1 MISSAKGDADQ
12 HRPVSPALTF
22 GLRRRELSD
31 ERQNQGHWRKYNSSA
46 APDFT
51 FAMTLRGNTAANV
64 TSTALAARFVDGPRL
79 SAPDQAEQRLADW
92 LTDVAAEHAAA
103 INEVAAR
110 FPLARTILLGVA
122 EASPYLFD
130 LVRADAARAI
140 RLLECEP
147 EAYLAQLIED
157 TCRKVAA
164 ASSEADVMQLLRRM
178 KSEAALLIALC
189 DIGGVWPVM
198 RVTAALTELAV
209 ASVQA
214 ALRHVLRQ
222 EAARGRLSPT
232 SLDCP
237 EDNSGLVVLAM
248 GKMGAGELNYSSD
261 IDLIV
266 FFDPA
271 APTLAA
277 DIEPQPF
284 FVRVTQGLARLLQQR
299 TGDGYVFR
307 VDLRLRPDPA
317 STQVAISIES
327 AMHYYEREGRT
338 WERAAMIK
346 ARPCAGDAKAGEALV
361 AEIAPFVWRKHL
373 DFAALADVHDMKRQ
387 MQTYRGQ
394 SEIAVEGHNVKV
406 GRGGIR
412 EIEFFAQTQQLIA
425 GGRHPQLRVR
435 PTLEALNVLAASD
448 WITFEARDQLT
459 AAYVFLRRVE
469 HRLQMVADEQTHALP
484 DDIEAVERFARF
496 FGYDSRAAFARDLLG
511 HLNIVQGHYGKLFEG
526 DPTGTAKLPAVDY
539 RAGPD
544 DPRLLE
550 YLTTLGFKKPAMV
563 AQTVQDWLVGDYRVF
578 RQELTRNAFVEFV
591 PALIDG
597 LANAEEPDNAVTAF
611 DRFLQA
617 LQRGGRLISLL
628 SQNRDLVALV
638 ALILGAAP
646 RLGDMLA
653 RQPQIMDG
661 LIDPRF
667 FGAMPDQRELSAR
680 LAATLVDANSYEEFL
695 DRLRLFGQESLF
707 LIGTRILS
715 GTVSAQ
721 QASIA
726 FADVA
731 EGIVHTVHGLV
742 TDRFAAQ
749 HGRIKGQETAIV
761 AMGRLGSREMTA
773 SSDLDLILLYDF
785 DPEYPDSDGPRSLQG
800 AHYFARFTQRLI
812 SAFTTRTNYGVLYD
826 VDMRLRPSGRA
837 GPVASHLK
845 SFAEYQDREAWT
857 WEHMALTRARVISA
871 SPEFRAKIETIMRG
885 VLTRPRDAAGVA
897 KDVADMRRA
906 VALEKGED
914 DVWDL
919 KYAAGGMVDVDFIAQ
934 YLQLV
939 HAADKPDILDVST
952 LHVLDNAARLG
963 VLPQP
968 AAEILRSATRLY
980 HDLTQ
985 ILRLCVSERFK
996 PETSGEDLLRVLAR
1010 AGDAPD
1016 FSSLE
1021 ARVKETQ
1028 TEVRRVFR
1036 DLVEG
1041 N

>member
-1 MISSAKGDADQ
+1 MISSAKGDAD
-12 HRPVSPALTF
+12 RAC
-22 GLRRRELSD
+22 
-31 ERQNQGHWRKYNSSA
+31 
-46 APDFT
+46 
-51 FAMTLRGNTAANV
+51 
-64 TSTALAARFVDGPRL
+64 LAARFVDGPHL
-79 SAPDQAEQRLADW
+79 SAPDIAAQRLADW
-92 LTDVAAEHAAA
+92 LTDLGSEQAAA
-103 INEVAAR
+103 IDDLTAR
-110 FPLARTILLGVA
+110 FPLAGTILLGIA

-130 LVRADAARAI
+130 LVRADSARAI
-140 RLLECEP
+140 RLLESEP
-147 EAYLAQLIED
+147 EAHLARLIANV
-157 TCRKVAA
+157 CRDVSA
-164 ASSEADVMQLLRRM
+164 ASSEAEVMVSLRRM

-198 RVTAALTELAV
+198 RVTAALTDLAV
-209 ASVQA
+209 ASVQS
-214 ALRHVLRQ
+214 ALRYLLRQ
-222 EAARGRLSPT
+222 EAARGRLLPPHP
-232 SLDCP
+232 DCP
-237 EDNSGLVVLAM
+237 EDNSGLIVLAM

-266 FFDPA
+266 FFDSE
-271 APTLAA
+271 APTLAP
-277 DIEPQPF
+277 DIEPQTF
-284 FVRVTQGLARLLQQR
+284 FVRVTQALSRLLQQR
-299 TGDGYVFR
+299 TGEGYVFR
-307 VDLRLRPDPA
+307 VDLRLRPDPS
-317 STQVAISIES
+317 STQVAIST
-327 AMHYYEREGRT
+327 AAALHYYEREGRT

-346 ARPCAGDAKAGEALV
+346 ARPCAGDASAGEALI
-361 AEIAPFVWRKHL
+361 AQIAPFVWRKHL

-387 MQTYRGQ
+387 MQTFRGQ
-394 SEIAVEGHNVKV
+394 SAIAVEGHNVKV

-425 GGRHPQLRVR
+425 GGRHPELRVR
-435 PTLEALNVLAASD
+435 PTLEALNVLASSN
-448 WITFEARDQLT
+448 WITFEARDELT
-459 AAYVFLRRVE
+459 AAYLFLRRVE
-469 HRLQMVADEQTHALP
+469 HRLQMVADEQTHTLP
-484 DDIEAVERFARF
+484 DEVGAVERFAGF
-496 FGYDSRAAFARDLLG
+496 LGYDGRAAFAKDLLG
-511 HLNIVQGHYGKLFEG
+511 HLNIVQAHYGKLFEG
-526 DPTGTAKLPAVDY
+526 DPTGTVKLPAADY
-539 RAGPD
+539 GAGPD

-550 YLTTLGFKKPAMV
+550 HLARLGFKKPIMV
-563 AQTVQDWLVGDYRVF
+563 AQTVQQWMLGEYRVF
-578 RQELTRNAFVEFV
+578 RGESTRNAFVEFV
-591 PALIDG
+591 PALIAG
-597 LANAEEPDNAVTAF
+597 LANAEEPDSAVTAF

-628 SQNRDLVALV
+628 SQNRELVALV

-667 FGAMPDQRELSAR
+667 FGAMPDRQELSGR
-680 LAATLVDANSYEEFL
+680 LAATLRDAFSYEEFL

-721 QASIA
+721 QASVA

-742 TDRFAAQ
+742 RDQFAAQ
-749 HGRIKGQETAIV
+749 HGRIKGQQTAIL

-785 DPEYPDSDGPRSLQG
+785 DPDHPDSDGARSLHGGQ
-800 AHYFARFTQRLI
+800 YFARFTQRLI

-837 GPVASHLK
+837 GPVASHVM
-845 SFAEYQDREAWT
+845 SFAEYQAREAWT

-871 SPEFRAKIETIMRG
+871 APEFRARIERIIRD
-885 VLTRPRDAAGVA
+885 VLTRRRDAASVA
-897 KDVADMRRA
+897 NDVVEMRRA
-906 VALEKGED
+906 IALEKGED

-919 KYAAGGMVDVDFIAQ
+919 KYAAGGMVDIDFIAQ

-939 HAADKPDILDVST
+939 HAADKPGILDVST

-963 VLPQP
+963 LLPQAAAEVLRP
-968 AAEILRSATRLY
+968 AARLY

-985 ILRLCVSERFK
+985 ILRLCVTERFK
-996 PETSGEDLLRVLAR
+996 PETAGEDLLRIMAR

-1028 TEVRRVFR
+1028 TDVRRVFR
-1036 DLVEG
+1036 ELLEG
-1041 N
+1041 

>member
-1 MISSAKGDADQ
+1 MIPSAKGDADQ
-12 HRPVSPALTF
+12 HR
-22 GLRRRELSD
+22 
-31 ERQNQGHWRKYNSSA
+31 
-46 APDFT
+46 
-51 FAMTLRGNTAANV
+51 
-64 TSTALAARFVDGPRL
+64 LAARFVDGPHV

-92 LTDVAAEHAAA
+92 LTGLAPEQAAA
-103 INEVAAR
+103 IDDLVVR
-110 FPLARTILLGVA
+110 FPLAGTILFGIA

-130 LVRADAARAI
+130 SVRADAARLI
-140 RLLECEP
+140 RLLDCEP
-147 EAYLAQLIED
+147 EPYLAQLIET
-157 TCRKVAA
+157 TCRDVSE
-164 ASSEADVMQLLRRM
+164 ASSEADVMLLLRRM

-198 RVTAALTELAV
+198 QVTAALTDLAV
-209 ASVQA
+209 ASVQSV
-214 ALRHVLRQ
+214 LRFLLRQ
-222 EAARGRLSPT
+222 EAARGRLAPP
-232 SLDCP
+232 DPDQP
-237 EDNSGLVVLAM
+237 EDSSGLIVLAM

-271 APTLAA
+271 APTLAP

-284 FVRVTQGLARLLQQR
+284 FVRVTQGLSRLLAQR

-307 VDLRLRPDPA
+307 VDLRLRPDPS
-317 STQVAISIES
+317 STPVAIST
-327 AMHYYEREGRT
+327 AAALHYYEREGRT

-346 ARPCAGDAKAGEALV
+346 ARACAGDDGAGEALI

-387 MQTYRGQ
+387 MQTFRGQ
-394 SEIAVEGHNVKV
+394 SEIAVEGHNVKI

-425 GGRHPQLRVR
+425 GGRHPELRVR
-435 PTLEALNVLAASD
+435 PTLEALNVLATHN
-448 WITFEARDQLT
+448 WITFEARDELT
-459 AAYVFLRRVE
+459 AAYEFLRRVE
-469 HRLQMVADEQTHALP
+469 HRLQMVADEQTHTLP
-484 DDIEAVERFARF
+484 DDAAAVERFAGF
-496 FGYDSRAAFARDLLG
+496 FGYDSREAFARDLLG
-511 HLNIVQGHYGKLFEG
+511 HLNVVQAHYGKLFEG
-526 DPTGTAKLPAVDY
+526 DPTGTAKLPAADY
-539 RAGPD
+539 SAGPD

-550 YLTTLGFKKPAMV
+550 HLATLGFKQPVMV
-563 AQTVQDWLVGDYRVF
+563 AQTVRQWMVGDYRVF
-578 RQELTRNAFVEFV
+578 RMEQTRTAFVEFV
-591 PALIDG
+591 PALIVG
-597 LANAEEPDNAVTAF
+597 LAHAEEPDHAVAAF

-646 RLGDMLA
+646 RLGDTLA

-680 LAATLVDANSYEEFL
+680 LAATLADANSYEEFL
-695 DRLRLFGQESLF
+695 DRSRLFGQESLF

-721 QASIA
+721 QASVA

-749 HGRIKGQETAIV
+749 HGRIKGQETAIL

-785 DPEYPDSDGPRSLQG
+785 DPEHPDSDGARSLQG

-812 SAFTTRTNYGVLYD
+812 SAFTTRTNYGVLYEI
-826 VDMRLRPSGRA
+826 DMRLRPSGRA
-837 GPVASHLK
+837 GPVASHIK

-857 WEHMALTRARVISA
+857 WEHMALTRARVISS
-871 SPEFRAKIETIMRG
+871 SPGFRARIENIIRE
-885 VLTRPRDAAGVA
+885 VLTRPRDATGVA
-897 KDVADMRRA
+897 GDVAEMRRA
-906 VALEKGED
+906 IALEKGED
-914 DVWDL
+914 DIWDL
-919 KYAAGGMVDVDFIAQ
+919 KYAAGGMVDIDFIAQ

-939 HAADKPDILDVST
+939 HAAGKPDILDVST

-963 VLPQP
+963 VLPQSS
-968 AAEILRSATRLY
+968 EEVLRSATRLY

-996 PETSGEDLLRVLAR
+996 PESSGEDLLRVMVR

-1028 TEVRRVFR
+1028 TEVRRVY
-1036 DLVEG
+1036 DEIVEG
-1041 N
+1041 RN

>member
-1 MISSAKGDADQ
+1 MNPSAKGDADQ
-12 HRPVSPALTF
+12 PR
-22 GLRRRELSD
+22 
-31 ERQNQGHWRKYNSSA
+31 
-46 APDFT
+46 
-51 FAMTLRGNTAANV
+51 
-64 TSTALAARFVDGPRL
+64 LAARLVDGPHV
-79 SAPDQAEQRLADW
+79 SAPDKAEQRLEDW
-92 LTDVAAEHAAA
+92 LTDLATEQAAA
-103 INEVAAR
+103 VRGLMSR
-110 FPLARTILLGVA
+110 FPRAGTILLGIA

-130 LVRADAARAI
+130 LVRADGARLI
-140 RLLECEP
+140 RLLESRP
-147 EAYLAQLIED
+147 ESYLGELIAK
-157 TCRKVAA
+157 TCGDVLA

-198 RVTAALTELAV
+198 QVTAALTDLAV
-209 ASVQA
+209 ASVQS
-214 ALRHVLRQ
+214 ALRHVLGQ
-222 EAARGRLSPT
+222 EAARGRLSPPH
-232 SLDCP
+232 SDRP
-237 EDNSGLVVLAM
+237 EEDSGLVVLAM

-266 FFDPA
+266 FFDSN
-271 APTLAA
+271 APTLAP

-284 FVRVTQGLARLLQQR
+284 FVRVTQALARLLQQR

-317 STQVAISIES
+317 STQVAISID
-327 AMHYYEREGRT
+327 AALHYYEREGRT

-346 ARPCAGDAKAGEALV
+346 ARPCAGDPRRGEALL
-361 AEIAPFVWRKHL
+361 AEIAPFVWRRHL
-373 DFAALADVHDMKRQ
+373 DFAALGDVHDMKRQ

-394 SEIAVEGHNVKV
+394 TETAVEGHNVKV

-425 GGRHPQLRVR
+425 GGRHPELRVR
-435 PTLEALNVLAASD
+435 PTLEALDVLASSN
-448 WITFEARDQLT
+448 WITFEARDELA
-459 AAYVFLRRVE
+459 AAYQFLRRVE

-484 DDIEAVERFARF
+484 DAVEAMERFARF
-496 FGYDSRAAFARDLLG
+496 LGYESRSAFAGDLLG
-511 HLNIVQGHYGKLFEG
+511 HLKVVQGHYGKLFEG
-526 DPTGTAKLPAVDY
+526 DPTGSAKLPAVDY
-539 RAGPD
+539 SAGPD
-544 DPRLLE
+544 DARLLE
-550 YLTTLGFKKPAMV
+550 DLVKLGFKKPVMV
-563 AQTVQDWLVGDYRVF
+563 AQTLQQWMAGDYRVF
-578 RQELTRNAFVEFV
+578 RVESTLEAFVEFV
-591 PALIDG
+591 PALIAG
-597 LANAEEPDNAVTAF
+597 LAHAEEPDNAVTAF

-628 SQNRDLVALV
+628 GQNPDLVALV
-638 ALILGAAP
+638 ALVLGAAP

-653 RQPQIMDG
+653 RQPQMMDG

-680 LAATLVDANSYEEFL
+680 LEATLADANSYEEFL

-721 QASIA
+721 QASVA

-749 HGRIKGQETAIV
+749 HGRIAGQETAIV

-785 DPEYPDSDGPRSLQG
+785 DAEQPDSDGERSLHGGQ
-800 AHYFARFTQRLI
+800 YFARFTQRLI
-812 SAFTTRTNYGVLYD
+812 SAFTTRTNHGVLYD

-837 GPVASHLK
+837 GPVASRLT

-871 SPEFRAKIETIMRG
+871 SPEFRSRIEKIIRE
-885 VLTRPRDAAGVA
+885 VLTRPRHAPSVA

-906 VALEKGED
+906 IALEKGES

-919 KYAAGGMVDVDFIAQ
+919 KYAAGGMVDIDFIAQ

-963 VLPQP
+963 VLPPSSAQ
-968 AAEILRSATRLY
+968 ILRSAARLY

-996 PETSGEDLLRVLAR
+996 PDSAGEDLLRVMAR

-1021 ARVKETQ
+1021 ARVKETES
-1028 TEVRRVFR
+1028 EVRRVFGEI
-1036 DLVEG
+1036 VEDRS
-1041 N
+1041 

>member
-12 HRPVSPALTF
+12 HC
-22 GLRRRELSD
+22 
-31 ERQNQGHWRKYNSSA
+31 
-46 APDFT
+46 
-51 FAMTLRGNTAANV
+51 
-64 TSTALAARFVDGPRL
+64 LAARFVDGPHV
-79 SAPDQAEQRLADW
+79 SAPDRAEQRLVDW
-92 LTDVAAEHAAA
+92 LTDLAPEQAAA
-103 INEVAAR
+103 VHDLAAG
-110 FPLARTILLGVA
+110 FPRAKTILLGIA

-130 LVRADAARAI
+130 LVRADGDRAI
-140 RLLECEP
+140 RLLKSQP
-147 EAYLAQLIED
+147 QAHLKHLIEKA
-157 TCRKVAA
+157 CRDVST
-164 ASSEADVMQLLRRM
+164 ASSEADVMGVLRRM
-178 KSEAALLIALC
+178 KSEAALLVALC
-189 DIGGVWPVM
+189 DIGGVWPAM
-198 RVTAALTELAV
+198 QVTAALTDLAV
-209 ASVQA
+209 ASVQS
-214 ALRHVLRQ
+214 ALRYVLRQ
-222 EAARGRLSPT
+222 EAARGRLSPPHPD
-232 SLDCP
+232 SP

-271 APTLAA
+271 APTLAP

-284 FVRVTQGLARLLQQR
+284 FVRVTQALSRLLQQR

-317 STQVAISIES
+317 STQVAISTE
-327 AMHYYEREGRT
+327 AALHYYEREGRT

-346 ARPCAGDAKAGEALV
+346 ARPCAGDANAGEALL
-361 AEIAPFVWRKHL
+361 ADIAPFVWRKHL
-373 DFAALADVHDMKRQ
+373 DFAALADVHDMKWQ

-394 SEIAVEGHNVKV
+394 SGIAVEGHNVKV

-425 GGRHPQLRVR
+425 GGRHPELRVR
-435 PTLEALNVLAASD
+435 PTLEALNVLASSN
-448 WITFEARDQLT
+448 WITFEARDELT

-469 HRLQMVADEQTHALP
+469 HRLQMIADEQIHTLP
-484 DDIEAVERFARF
+484 QDAEAVERFACF
-496 FGYDSRAAFARDLLG
+496 LGYDSRDAFAKDLLG
-511 HLNIVQGHYGKLFEG
+511 HLNVVQGHYGQLFEG
-526 DPTGTAKLPAVDY
+526 DPTGTVKLPVADY
-539 RAGPD
+539 SAGPN
-544 DPRLLE
+544 DPRLLQH
-550 YLTTLGFKKPAMV
+550 LGTLGFKKPIMV
-563 AQTVQDWLVGDYRVF
+563 AQTVQQWMLGDYRAF
-578 RQELTRNAFVEFV
+578 RRESTRNAFVEFV
-591 PALIDG
+591 PALIVG
-597 LANAEEPDNAVTAF
+597 LARAEEPDNAVTAF

-628 SQNRDLVALV
+628 SQNHDVVALV

-667 FGAMPDQRELSAR
+667 FGAMPDRRELSRR
-680 LAATLVDANSYEEFL
+680 LAATLADADSYEEFL

-721 QASIA
+721 QASVA

-742 TDRFAAQ
+742 TDRFAVQ
-749 HGRIKGQETAIV
+749 HGWIKDQETAIL

-785 DPEYPDSDGPRSLQG
+785 DPERPDSDGPRSLHG

-837 GPVASHLK
+837 GPVASHIE
-845 SFAEYQDREAWT
+845 SFAEYQEREAWT

-871 SPEFRAKIETIMRG
+871 PSGFRTTIEEIIRG
-885 VLTRPRDAAGVA
+885 VLTRRRDGGAVA
-897 KDVADMRRA
+897 NDVAEMRRA
-906 VALEKGED
+906 IALEKGEAE
-914 DVWDL
+914 VWDL
-919 KYAAGGMVDVDFIAQ
+919 KYAAGGMVDIDFIAQ

-963 VLPQP
+963 VLPQS
-968 AAEILRSATRLY
+968 AAEILRPAARLY

-996 PETSGEDLLRVLAR
+996 PETSGEGLLRIMAR

-1028 TEVRRVFR
+1028 IEVREVFR
-1036 DLVEG
+1036 DLVG
-1041 N
+1041 GRT

>member
-1 MISSAKGDADQ
+1 MISSADGDANQ
-12 HRPVSPALTF
+12 HR
-22 GLRRRELSD
+22 
-31 ERQNQGHWRKYNSSA
+31 
-46 APDFT
+46 
-51 FAMTLRGNTAANV
+51 
-64 TSTALAARFVDGPRL
+64 LAARFAGGPQL
-79 SAPDQAEQRLADW
+79 FASDKAEQRLADW
-92 LTDVAAEHAAA
+92 LTDLGAQQAAA
-103 INEVAAR
+103 IDDLLSR
-110 FPLARTILLGVA
+110 FAIAKTIVLGIA

-130 LVRADAARAI
+130 LMRADGARAL
-140 RLLECEP
+140 RLLACEP
-147 EAYLAQLIED
+147 EPHLTQLIEK
-157 TCRKVAA
+157 TCRDVSA

-198 RVTAALTELAV
+198 QVTAALTDLAV
-209 ASVQA
+209 ASVQS
-214 ALRHVLRQ
+214 ALGFLLRQ
-222 EAARGRLSPT
+222 EAARGKLSP
-232 SLDCP
+232 SNPDRP
-237 EDNSGLVVLAM
+237 EDNSGLIVLAM

-271 APTLAA
+271 APTLAPN
-277 DIEPQPF
+277 IEPQPF
-284 FVRVTQGLARLLQQR
+284 FVRVTQAMARLLQQR
-299 TGDGYVFR
+299 NGDGYVFR

-317 STQVAISIES
+317 STQVAISTE
-327 AMHYYEREGRT
+327 AALHYYEREGRT

-346 ARPCAGDAKAGEALV
+346 ARACAGDARAGETLV
-361 AEIAPFVWRKHL
+361 AQIAPFVWRKHL
-373 DFAALADVHDMKRQ
+373 DFAALGDVHDMKRQ
-387 MQTYRGQ
+387 MQTFRGQ
-394 SEIAVEGHNVKV
+394 SGISVEGHNVKI

-435 PTLEALNVLAASD
+435 PTLEALNVLASSN
-448 WITFEARDQLT
+448 WITFAARDELT
-459 AAYVFLRRVE
+459 AAYEFLRRVE
-469 HRLQMVADEQTHALP
+469 HRLQMVADEQTHTLP
-484 DDIEAVERFARF
+484 DDVEAVERFAAF
-496 FGYDSRAAFARDLLG
+496 FGYASRAAFANDLLG
-511 HLNIVQGHYGKLFEG
+511 HLKVVQGHYGKLFEG
-526 DPTGTAKLPAVDY
+526 DPTGDVKLPAADY
-539 RAGPD
+539 SAGPD

-550 YLTTLGFKKPAMV
+550 HLAALGFKKPIMV
-563 AQTVQDWLVGDYRVF
+563 AQTVQQWMVGDYRVF
-578 RQELTRNAFVEFV
+578 RLEATRNAFVEFI
-591 PALIDG
+591 PALIVG
-597 LANAEEPDNAVTAF
+597 LADAEEPDHAVTAF

-667 FGAMPDQRELSAR
+667 FGAMPDRSELSTR
-680 LAATLVDANSYEEFL
+680 LAATLADANSYEEFL

-742 TDRFAAQ
+742 TDQFAAQ
-749 HGRIKGQETAIV
+749 HGRVRRQETAIL

-785 DPEYPDSDGPRSLQG
+785 DSEHPDSDGAKSLHG

-837 GPVASHLK
+837 GPLASRID

-871 SPEFRAKIETIMRG
+871 SPEFRAKIEAVIRE
-885 VLTRPRDAAGVA
+885 VLTRPRDRAVVA
-897 KDVADMRRA
+897 SDVSEMRRA
-906 VALEKGED
+906 IAEEKGED
-914 DVWDL
+914 DIWDL
-919 KYAAGGMVDVDFIAQ
+919 KTAAGGMIDIEFIAQ

-939 HAADKPDILDVST
+939 QAASMPDILDVST

-963 VLPQP
+963 VLPQSS
-968 AAEILRSATRLY
+968 AEILRAATRLY

-985 ILRLCVSERFK
+985 ILRLCVSERFR
-996 PETSGEDLLRVLAR
+996 PETAGEDLLRVMAR

-1016 FSSLE
+1016 FSSLQ
-1021 ARVKETQ
+1021 ARIKETES
-1028 TEVRRVFR
+1028 EVRRVFR
-1036 DLVEG
+1036 QLVE
-1041 N
+1041 NSS

>member
-12 HRPVSPALTF
+12 HC
-22 GLRRRELSD
+22 
-31 ERQNQGHWRKYNSSA
+31 
-46 APDFT
+46 
-51 FAMTLRGNTAANV
+51 
-64 TSTALAARFVDGPRL
+64 LAARFVDGPHV
-79 SAPDQAEQRLADW
+79 SAPDKAEQRLADW
-92 LTDVAAEHAAA
+92 LTDLPSEQAAA
-103 INEVAAR
+103 ISDLITR
-110 FPLARTILLGVA
+110 FPRARSIVLGIA

-130 LVRADAARAI
+130 LVRADPARTI

-147 EAYLAQLIED
+147 EPYLAQLIQA
-157 TCRKVAA
+157 TCRDVSV
-164 ASSEADVMQLLRRM
+164 ASSEADVMALLRRM
-178 KSEAALLIALC
+178 KSDAALLIALC
-189 DIGGVWPVM
+189 DIGGVWQVM
-198 RVTAALTELAV
+198 QVTAALTDLAV
-209 ASVQA
+209 ASVQS
-214 ALRHVLRQ
+214 ALRYVLRQ
-222 EAARGRLSPT
+222 EAARGRLSPA
-232 SLDCP
+232 SLDSP
-237 EDNSGLVVLAM
+237 EDNSGLIVLAM

-271 APTLAA
+271 APTLAP

-284 FVRVTQGLARLLQQR
+284 FVRVTQALARLLQQR

-317 STQVAISIES
+317 STQVAISTE
-327 AMHYYEREGRT
+327 AALHYYEREGRT

-346 ARPCAGDAKAGEALV
+346 ARPCAGDATAGEALV
-361 AEIAPFVWRKHL
+361 ADIAPFVWRKHL

-387 MQTYRGQ
+387 MQTFRGQ
-394 SEIAVEGHNVKV
+394 SETTVEGHNVKV

-425 GGRHPQLRVR
+425 GGRHPELRVR
-435 PTLEALNVLAASD
+435 PTLEALNVLASSN
-448 WITFEARDQLT
+448 WITLEARDELT
-459 AAYVFLRRVE
+459 AAYLFLRRVE
-469 HRLQMVADEQTHALP
+469 HRLQMVADEQTHTLP
-484 DDIEAVERFARF
+484 DDVEAVERFSCF
-496 FGYDSRAAFARDLLG
+496 LGYESRAAFAKDLLG
-511 HLNIVQGHYGKLFEG
+511 HLNVVQAHYGKLFEG
-526 DPTGTAKLPAVDY
+526 DPAGTASLPEVDY
-539 RAGPD
+539 SAGPD
-544 DPRLLE
+544 DSRLLE
-550 YLTTLGFKKPAMV
+550 HLASLGFKKPIMV
-563 AQTVQDWLVGDYRVF
+563 AQTVQQWMVSDYRVF
-578 RQELTRNAFVEFV
+578 RGESTRHAFVEFV
-591 PALIDG
+591 PELIDG
-597 LANAEEPDNAVTAF
+597 LAHAEDPDNAVTSF

-617 LQRGGRLISLL
+617 LQRGARLISLL

-680 LAATLVDANSYEEFL
+680 LAATLADADSYEEFL

-721 QASIA
+721 QASVA

-742 TDRFAAQ
+742 TERFAAQ
-749 HGRIKGQETAIV
+749 HGRIMGQQTAIL

-785 DPEYPDSDGPRSLQG
+785 DPEQPDSDGGRSLQG
-800 AHYFARFTQRLI
+800 SHYFARFTQRLI

-837 GPVASHLK
+837 GPVASHVT
-845 SFAEYQDREAWT
+845 SFADYQQREAWT

-871 SPEFRAKIETIMRG
+871 SPEFRARIEAIIRG
-885 VLTRPRDAAGVA
+885 VLTRRRDAAAVA
-897 KDVADMRRA
+897 NDVAEMRRA
-906 VALEKGED
+906 IALEKGED
-914 DVWDL
+914 DIWDL
-919 KYAAGGMVDVDFIAQ
+919 KYAAGGTLDIDFIAQ

-963 VLPQP
+963 VLPQAALEVLRP
-968 AAEILRSATRLY
+968 AALLY

-985 ILRLCVSERFK
+985 ILRLCVTERFK
-996 PETSGEDLLRVLAR
+996 PETAGEDLLRVMAR

-1028 TEVRRVFR
+1028 GEVRRVFR
-1036 DLVEG
+1036 EIVEG
-1041 N
+1041 RS

>member
-1 MISSAKGDADQ
+1 MNSSADGDAD
-12 HRPVSPALTF
+12 
-22 GLRRRELSD
+22 
-31 ERQNQGHWRKYNSSA
+31 KYC
-46 APDFT
+46 
-51 FAMTLRGNTAANV
+51 
-64 TSTALAARFVDGPRL
+64 LAARFVDGPHL
-79 SAPDQAEQRLADW
+79 SAPDKAAQRLADR
-92 LTDVAAEHAAA
+92 LTDLATEQAAA
-103 INEVAAR
+103 FDDLLAR
-110 FPLARTILLGVA
+110 FPRARTILLGIA

-130 LVRADAARAI
+130 LVRADGARML
-140 RLLECEP
+140 RLLASEP
-147 EAYLAQLIED
+147 EPHLAGLIE
-157 TCRKVAA
+157 TTRREVSTAA
-164 ASSEADVMQLLRRM
+164 SEADAMRLLRRM
-178 KSEAALLIALC
+178 KSEAALLIALA

-198 RVTAALTELAV
+198 QVTAALTELAV
-209 ASVQA
+209 AAVQS
-214 ALRHVLRQ
+214 ALRFVLRQ
-222 EAARGRLSPT
+222 EAARGRLSPPNP
-232 SLDCP
+232 DAP
-237 EDNSGLVVLAM
+237 EDDSGLIVLAM

-266 FFDPA
+266 FFDST
-271 APTLAA
+271 APTLAP

-284 FVRVTQGLARLLQQR
+284 FVRVTQAFARILQQR

-317 STQVAISIES
+317 STPVAISTES
-327 AMHYYEREGRT
+327 ALYYYEREGRT

-435 PTLEALNVLAASD
+435 PTLEALDVLASSN
-448 WITFEARDQLT
+448 WITFVARDELT
-459 AAYVFLRRVE
+459 AAYIFLRRVE
-469 HRLQMVADEQTHALP
+469 HRLQMVLDEQTHSLP
-484 DDIEAVERFARF
+484 DEVEAVERFACF
-496 FGYDSRAAFARDLLG
+496 FGYDGRAAFAKDLLH
-511 HLNIVQGHYGKLFEG
+511 HLNIVQGHYEKLFEG
-526 DPTGTAKLPAVDY
+526 DPTGTVKLPAVDY
-539 RAGPD
+539 SGGPD

-550 YLTTLGFKKPAMV
+550 HLAALGFKKPVMV
-563 AQTVQDWLVGDYRVF
+563 AQTVRQWIAGDYRVF
-578 RQELTRNAFVEFV
+578 RTESTRTAFVEFV

-597 LANAEEPDNAVTAF
+597 LAQAEEPDSAVAAF

-617 LQRGGRLISLL
+617 LQRGGRLVTLL

-680 LAATLVDANSYEEFL
+680 LAATLSDANSYEEFL

-721 QASIA
+721 QASTA

-749 HGRIKGQETAIV
+749 HGRIEGQQTAIV

-785 DPEYPDSDGPRSLQG
+785 DSERPDSDGPRSLHG
-800 AHYFARFTQRLI
+800 AQYFARFTQRLI
-812 SAFTTRTNYGVLYD
+812 SAFTTRTNYGVLYE

-837 GPVASHLK
+837 GPVASHVA
-845 SFAEYQDREAWT
+845 SFAEYQEREAWT
-857 WEHMALTRARVISA
+857 WEHMALTRARVISS
-871 SPEFRAKIETIMRG
+871 SPDLRARIEKIIRE
-885 VLTRPRDAAGVA
+885 VLTRRREPAGIA
-897 KDVADMRRA
+897 QDVAEMRRA
-906 VALEKGED
+906 IALEKGED

-919 KYAAGGMVDVDFIAQ
+919 KYAAGGLLDIDFIAQ

-939 HAADKPDILDVST
+939 HAADQPDILDVST
-952 LHVLDNAARLG
+952 LHVLENAARLG
-963 VLPQP
+963 VLPP
-968 AAEILRSATRLY
+968 SAAEILRSAAHLY

-985 ILRLCVSERFK
+985 ILRLCVSEKFK
-996 PETSGEDLLRVLAR
+996 PESAGEDLLRVLAR

-1021 ARVKETQ
+1021 ARVKETES
-1028 TEVRRVFR
+1028 EVRRVFHEI
-1036 DLVEG
+1036 VEG
-1041 N
+1041 RF